1 MAVAEA
7 WEKIERWIAQQAPE
21 EDPLPGP
28 CTRRDLDRL
37 YDRIGGRLP
46 KDVEESLLR
55 HDGSGFTTV
64 IPPGFTLLGVED
76 ILRNHATWLHYAR
89 EDDRNL
95 RAGDKA
101 FLVPVTELSVTK
113 GLVDIRTGQLGWW
126 DIEQG
131 YMPPDGPLDA
141 SLSAV
146 LEFVGNVLAS
156 PPPWIA
162 ILPGDEEWE
171 ATDVDPDFPGTLQW
185 TEELPGGGT
194 VEWDMERL
202 NREFGFGN
210 D

>member
-55 HDGSGFTTV
+55 HD
-64 IPPGFTLLGVED
+64 
-76 ILRNHATWLHYAR
+76 YAR